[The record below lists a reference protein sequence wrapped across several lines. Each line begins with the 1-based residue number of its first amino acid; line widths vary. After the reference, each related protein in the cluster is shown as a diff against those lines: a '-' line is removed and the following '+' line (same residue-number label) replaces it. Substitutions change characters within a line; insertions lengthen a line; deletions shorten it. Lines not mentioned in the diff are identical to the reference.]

1 MYNIYKITNKGC
13 IFVKKRAISTILVAL
28 LALSA
33 CAGCGSGTSTPS
45 SSDVPSS
52 QSSLNE
58 GSVVSEVSVESS
70 KAESSKQE
78 SSEVEK
84 KITSI
89 YLNNYEDVKMYDTDC
104 VYDYVEVKGTGYSDY
119 TNEIK
124 FFSSNPKVATIE
136 SDGNRDREG
145 VVWYKITGV
154 STGTTK
160 IYAQTKDGKIKTY
173 EPTITVIS
181 KAEESRLAEESRKAE
196 ESRLAEESRKAEESR
211 QAEEK
216 KNTLYNANGIKIM
229 YKGISEK
236 YSRKMIKLFIENNS
250 SNNITVQVRDF
261 SINGYMI
268 NPIFSSDVA
277 TGKKINDD
285 IDIFESDLEDNGIDE
300 IKTIEFK
307 IHYFNS
313 DSWSDDIDSDVIK
326 INVK

>member
-1 MYNIYKITNKGC
+1 MYNTYKITNKGC
-13 IFVKKRAISTILVAL
+13 IFVKKRTISTILVAL

-33 CAGCGSGTSTPS
+33 CAGCGSGTSISS
-45 SSDVPSS
+45 SSDVPSNT
-52 QSSLNE
+52 SLSE
-58 GSVVSEVSVESS
+58 SSVVSEVSVESS
-70 KAESSKQE
+70 KTESSKQE

-84 KITSI
+84 KITNI
-89 YLNNYEDVKMYDTDC
+89 ALNSYENVQMYDTDC
-104 VYDYVEVKGTGYSDY
+104 VYDYVKVQGTGYSDY

-160 IYAQTKDGKIKTY
+160 IYAQTKDGKMKTSKR
-173 EPTITVIS
+173 TINVIS
-181 KAEESRLAEESRKAE
+181 EAEESRLAEESKKAE
-196 ESRLAEESRKAEESR
+196 ESRLPEESRKAEESR
-211 QAEEK
+211 QAEER
-216 KNTLYNANGIKIM
+216 KNTLYNENGIKIM

>member
-13 IFVKKRAISTILVAL
+13 IFVKKRTISTILVAL

-33 CAGCGSGTSTPS
+33 CAGCGSGTS
-45 SSDVPSS
+45 SSDAPSNP
-52 QSSLNE
+52 SLSE
-58 GSVVSEVSVESS
+58 SSVVSEVSVESS

-84 KITSI
+84 KITNI
-89 YLNNYEDVKMYDTDC
+89 YLNSYQDVKMYDTDC

-160 IYAQTKDGKIKTY
+160 IYAQTKDGKMKTSKR
-173 EPTITVIS
+173 TINVIS
-181 KAEESRLAEESRKAE
+181 EAEESRLAEESRKAE

-211 QAEEK
+211 QAEER
-216 KNTLYNANGIKIM
+216 KNTLYNENGIKIM

>member
-1 MYNIYKITNKGC
+1 M
-13 IFVKKRAISTILVAL
+13 KKRAISTVLVTL

-45 SSDVPSS
+45 SSDAPSNP
-52 QSSLNE
+52 SLSE

-84 KITSI
+84 KITNI
-89 YLNNYEDVKMYDTDC
+89 YLNSYQDVKMYDTDC

-160 IYAQTKDGKIKTY
+160 IYAQTKDGKMKTSKR
-173 EPTITVIS
+173 TINVIS
-181 KAEESRLAEESRKAE
+181 EAEESRLAEESRKAE

-211 QAEEK
+211 QAEER
-216 KNTLYNANGIKIM
+216 KNTLYNENGIKIM

>member
-1 MYNIYKITNKGC
+1 M
-13 IFVKKRAISTILVAL
+13 KKRAISTILVAL

>member
-1 MYNIYKITNKGC
+1 M
-13 IFVKKRAISTILVAL
+13 KKRAISTILVAL

-33 CAGCGSGTSTPS
+33 CAGCGSRTSTPS
-45 SSDVPSS
+45 SSDAPSNP
-52 QSSLNE
+52 SLSE
-58 GSVVSEVSVESS
+58 SSVVSEVSVESS

-84 KITSI
+84 KITNI
-89 YLNNYEDVKMYDTDC
+89 YLNSYQDVKMYDTDC

-160 IYAQTKDGKIKTY
+160 IYAQTKDGKMKTSKR
-173 EPTITVIS
+173 TINVIS
-181 KAEESRLAEESRKAE
+181 EAEESRLAEESKKAE

-211 QAEEK
+211 QAEER
-216 KNTLYNANGIKIM
+216 KNTLYNENGIKIM
-229 YKGISEK
+229 YKGISHD
-236 YSRKMIKLFIENNS
+236 YGYRNIDLYIENNS
-250 SNNITVQVRDF
+250 SKNVTVQVRDF

-268 NPIFSSDVA
+268 DPIFSSDIA
-277 TGKKINDD
+277 AGKKINDD
-285 IDIFESDLEDNGIDE
+285 ISIFSSDLIDNNIDE
-300 IKTIEFK
+300 IETIEFHFH
-307 IHYFNS
+307 IFDT
-313 DSWSDDIDSDVIK
+313 DSWSNDFDTDTIK
-326 INVK
+326 INLK